1 MNKVYVDENNR
12 ATVICP
18 KCGFEK
24 NVDAMNFKNTTN
36 IVKGKCKCGESFQFA
51 IEFRKTVRRHVN
63 LPGEYIVQG
72 KGQKGEIII
81 RELSLAGIRFES
93 LRPHQILKDDTLEVK
108 FKLDNPLRKE
118 ICKVI
123 KVIWV
128 KDRMVGAQFSEK
140 KLYGKDLGFY
150 LKK

>member
-1 MNKVYVDENNR
+1 M
-12 ATVICP
+12 
-18 KCGFEK
+18 
-24 NVDAMNFKNTTN
+24 
-36 IVKGKCKCGESFQFA
+36 
-51 IEFRKTVRRHVN
+51 IEACN

-81 RELSLAGIRFES
+81 RELSLAGIRLES

-108 FKLDNPLRKE
+108 FNLDNPLRKE

-128 KDRMVGAQFSEK
+128 MDRIVGAQFSEK
-140 KLYGKDLGFY
+140 KLCGKDLGFY
-150 LKK
+150 LTK